1 MPRLHS
7 SATRLVLVESWMR
20 EVSGGLEVDVWV
32 VPGSS
37 RDAVVGPY
45 GDALKVRV
53 SAPADGG
60 RANDAVAALL
70 SEHFG
75 AAAMLLRGHTSR
87 SKTYRLIR

>member
-1 MPRLHS
+1 MEP
-7 SATRLVLVESWMR
+7 WKR
-20 EVSGGLEVDVWV
+20 EVADGFEVDVWV

-37 RDAVVGPY
+37 RDSIDGVH

-53 SAPADGG
+53 AAPPDRG

-75 AAAMLLRGHTSR
+75 APATLLRGPTSR
-87 SKTYRLIR
+87 AKTYLIATRS